1 MLARTVFFV
10 LLGLFVVLLS
20 CSKDRPVPVAPAG
33 KSLASLAAPVAPTNL
48 RFDTPTDSSCT
59 VRWDASDGATDYDV
73 NYKPA
78 VGGRWTNA
86 PHRGTGLYNTI
97 HGLQPNTEYRW
108 AVRAENSDGTSA
120 WVFGS
125 NFTTRSSE
133 DDDLSDGPASPTNL
147 RFDTPTDSSCTVRW
161 DASDGATDYDVN
173 YKPAVGGRWTNAPH
187 RGTGLYNTIH
197 GLQPN
202 TEYRWAVRAENSD
215 GVSEWIHGPN
225 FTTLSENQDGQDD
238 GQGDQA
244 DDASTASEGDTPIR
258 LTKLY
263 LVSLIGVHQ
272 ANPDGSSV
280 RTLVYD
286 IERRGGVL
294 ANWDLSFDTDQGK
307 MYWLDER
314 RDMIGSANLDG
325 SQVQE
330 ILTRKDG
337 LRRPECLAVGAGKIY
352 WGALGP
358 LVKPDGETEWGLYR
372 ANIDGSG
379 IETIVDRKDAGRVMA
394 IALDAHAGKVY
405 WVSYQPNA
413 IQRANL
419 DGSDVEI
426 LVSDGVGTPGYAP
439 SGFAIDTHHGYMY
452 WSHSYPNSGIYRAN
466 MDGVVETVLSWEI
479 KPWWEDGPSYWGE
492 SHGNLR
498 RPRGIAVDST
508 AGKMYWIGS
517 VDQEYGGT
525 VLVKNNLDG
534 SHVETSAID
543 SDPILPNED
552 WLLKIVP
559 LFE

>member
-10 LLGLFVVLLS
+10 LLGLPVALFS
-20 CSKDRPVPVAPAG
+20 CSKDRPAPVAPAG
-33 KSLASLAAPVAPTNL
+33 KSLASLAAPAAPTNL
-48 RFDTPTDSSCT
+48 RFDAPTDSSCT

-78 VGGRWTNA
+78 VGGRWTNV

-147 RFDTPTDSSCTVRW
+147 RFDAPTDSSCTVRW
-161 DASDGATDYDVN
+161 DASDGATDYDIN

-215 GVSEWIHGPN
+215 GTSEWIHGPN

-244 DDASTASEGDTPIR
+244 DADGTASELDTPIR

-263 LVSLIGVHQ
+263 LVSPLGVYQ
-272 ANPDGSSV
+272 ANPDGSQVKPLPIGKDAS
-280 RTLVYD
+280 
-286 IERRGGVL
+286 ERIS
-294 ANWDLSFDTDQGK
+294 DLSFDTGQGK
-307 MYWLDER
+307 MYWADEFKDAIR
-314 RDMIGSANLDG
+314 SANLDG
-325 SQVQE
+325 SQMQE

-337 LRRPECLAVGAGKIY
+337 LRFQGRVYLAVGAGKIFWSGY
-352 WGALGP
+352 
-358 LVKPDGETEWGLYR
+358 LVKDGELEWGLYR
-372 ANIDGSG
+372 ANLDGSH
-379 IETIVDRKDAGRVMA
+379 IETIFNDFAYH
-394 IALDAHAGKVY
+394 IALDVQAEKVY
-405 WVSYQPNA
+405 WISYQPNT

-426 LVSDGVGTPGYAP
+426 LVSNEVGTSGHVPP
-439 SGFAIDTHHGYMY
+439 GFAIDMSRGYMY
-452 WSHSYPNSGIYRAN
+452 WLQPRPWGIYRAN
-466 MDGVVETVLSWEI
+466 LDGVVEAVLLWEYT
-479 KPWWEDGPSYWGE
+479 PWWEDTLSWNE
-492 SHGNLR
+492 SHGFLR
-498 RPRGIAVDST
+498 YPRGLAVDGT
-508 AGKMYWIGS
+508 AGKMYWLAESEI
-517 VDQEYGGT
+517 GT
-525 VLVKNNLDG
+525 VLVRNNLDG

-543 SDPILPNED
+543 GLNRSQRDLIQR
-552 WLLKIVP
+552 IVP